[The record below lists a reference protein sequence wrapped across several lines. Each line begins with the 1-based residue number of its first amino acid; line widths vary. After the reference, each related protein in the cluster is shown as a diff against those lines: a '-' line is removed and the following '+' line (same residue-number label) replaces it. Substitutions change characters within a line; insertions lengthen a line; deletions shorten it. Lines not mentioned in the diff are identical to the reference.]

1 MGIGN
6 RRTAAVSACAVLAS
20 LLVAF
25 MPQAAQASTL
35 VPASFDIVGSGF
47 GHGVGLSQYGARGMA
62 LAGYSADQIVKH
74 YYVNTTIGAEKA
86 PTTLRVGLAQDQQY
100 VAVRGEA
107 LGGAGG
113 HLTLSIGT
121 ETQTLDT
128 DSPVVFSLSGG
139 NVRATF
145 AGSAGSGQ
153 AAVGKTATL
162 TWNGTA
168 ANGNA
173 PSVANVAT
181 SYSATAAKAA
191 LGAACK
197 NTFAGVIITGFDSC
211 PHRYRYGSLEIAA
224 GQFADTTTDLNV
236 VNTVR
241 LSDEYL
247 YGLGEVP
254 SSWEPAALA
263 AQVIAARSYALATY
277 NATVASPSAIP
288 VAGTKVRAACLCHMY
303 STIVDQ
309 NFVGYNKE
317 FSVQGSRWVDA
328 VDSTI
333 PVAGSGMGKVVMFQ
347 NKVIKAFFSS
357 ATGGASQP
365 IKEVWGSSSYPWSAV
380 VDDHW
385 ALGTKTGNP
394 NISWVHTIKQGQL
407 IKSLN
412 TVGIPVKNIKTF
424 KISNLYSSGGV
435 SKLTVT
441 DINGLATDISVGP
454 NSRIT
459 PDTLRWMLGVKSTYL
474 RSITSSTSLVKPPN
488 AGPTP
493 SASPTP
499 TPTASTPAPTPKP
512 SLTALR
518 SLTDVVWPADRIA
531 PGTYSITGAIDPRLK
546 NVPITL
552 NEQVG
557 DVWSVLATV
566 KTGIDGSFVLP
577 WDNATLG
584 THVLKV
590 VARNRVNTLES
601 PVVTRSVI
609 AFLTIGGPTTATP
622 KTSVMLQ
629 GSLLPTTPDV
639 TVTIWRQYGSGN
651 WKAVRTTRTNKLGR
665 WGVLCSVGPNKT
677 SVHYVAKINDP
688 LVGIAKSPSLTL
700 TGQ

>member
-25 MPQAAQASTL
+25 VPQAAKASTL

-121 ETQTLDT
+121 ETQTIDT

-168 ANGNA
+168 ANGSA

-181 SYSATAAKAA
+181 SYSATAAKTA

-328 VDSTI
+328 VNSTI

-700 TGQ
+700 TVQ